1 MFVKKCLRAFSQS
14 SLLFGI
20 MFKYF
25 KWSFVILFL
34 GLALA
39 FFKGDSLSESFN
51 FLLSAIAII
60 ILELSLSFDNA
71 VVNAI
76 KLKHMSQIWRRRFL
90 TWGILIAVFG
100 MRFVFPLLIVSVF
113 AGISMYDVLILALK
127 DPDTY
132 AHHLEHSHYGI
143 ASFGSMFLLMLFLGF
158 MFEQGKKIHWLSY
171 PEKLLELI
179 GKIPFAKEIIAFI
192 LLGILQIYLL
202 PEQRTVSLIA
212 GSVGIFLH
220 FGIEFLASK
229 FEEKADVM
237 QGVAKAGLVSFIYL
251 EIIDASFSLDGALGA
266 FALSKD
272 VVIITIGLTV
282 GAIFVRSLTIMLVEK
297 NTLEKF
303 PFLQH
308 GAYWAVGAL
317 AMIMLYSAV
326 EEVSEIY
333 TAGLSVIFILASV
346 VSSVIYGKRQKINI
360 GDRRSLGDKFKK
372 FFKRNKKQS

>member
-1 MFVKKCLRAFSQS
+1 
-14 SLLFGI
+14 

-25 KWSFVILFL
+25 KWSFIILFI
-34 GLALA
+34 GLACA
-39 FFKGDSLSESFN
+39 FFKGDSLAESFN

-76 KLKHMSQIWRRRFL
+76 KLKNMSQIWRRRFL
-90 TWGILIAVFG
+90 TWGIVIAVFG

-113 AGISMYDVLILALK
+113 AGISMYEVLLLALK
-127 DPDTY
+127 DPDKY
-132 AHHLEHSHYGI
+132 AHHLHESHYGI

-158 MFEQGKKIHWLSY
+158 MFEQGKKIHWLTY
-171 PEKLLELI
+171 PEKLLEFI

-202 PEQRTVSLIA
+202 PEQRTVSMIA

-237 QGVAKAGLVSFIYL
+237 QSTAKAGFVSFMYL

-282 GAIFVRSLTIMLVEK
+282 GAIFVRSLTIMLVER

-317 AMIMLYSAV
+317 SMIMLYSAV
-326 EEVSEIY
+326 EEISEIY
-333 TAGLSVIFILASV
+333 TAGLSVLFILASV
-346 VSSVIYGKRQKINI
+346 VSSVIYGKSQKINI
-360 GDRRSLGDKFKK
+360 GDKRSLGDKFKK